1 MFEKSVPLEVDRR
14 NPGTSIL
21 MVRLDNVVFDR
32 LVQLAL
38 RLGQPL
44 SAVVQEAVES
54 YLKQKGGGGGELSN
68 MRD

>member
-1 MFEKSVPLEVDRR
+1 MFEKSVLLEVDRR

-44 SAVVQEAVES
+44 STVVQEAVES
-54 YLKQKGGGGGELSN
+54 YLEQKGGGGGELSN